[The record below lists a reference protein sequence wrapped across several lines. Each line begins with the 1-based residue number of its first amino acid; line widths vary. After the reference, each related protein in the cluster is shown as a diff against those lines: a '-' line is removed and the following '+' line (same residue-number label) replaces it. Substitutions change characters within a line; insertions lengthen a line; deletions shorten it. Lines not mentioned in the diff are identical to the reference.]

1 MSRMDTSLHNS
12 FRHGLEI
19 SSSGPGPTLVPPPP
33 QLTGTQAPYP
43 CSAFHFFFSPEIQ
56 GGWLVGMSPVGGATG
71 EEGTGSQ
78 ESFILVVIIL
88 TVGELGRKPD
98 H

>member
-1 MSRMDTSLHNS
+1 MAVPACL
-12 FRHGLEI
+12 FR
-19 SSSGPGPTLVPPPP
+19 
-33 QLTGTQAPYP
+33 LTGTQPRPAVPFYL
-43 CSAFHFFFSPEIQ
+43 FFLEIQ
-56 GGWLVGMSPVGGATG
+56 GEGVGGGESWVSRGSQG

-88 TVGELGRKPD
+88 TVGEWEEKPD